1 MTKYQYA
8 NCKALVA
15 RLVEMAAID
24 YVDALEGVKCAH
36 DNGRDKGGLKFE
48 KRAHREEVFLRGELV
63 GEAFDLE
70 MDYLIPE
77 LRKRAGFEEGE
88 EVYRLMSYD

>member
-15 RLVEMAAID
+15 RLVEMAAAD
-24 YVDALEGVKCAH
+24 YVDALEGIKCAR
-36 DNGRDKGGLKFE
+36 DNGRDKVRLKFE
-48 KRAHREEVFLRGELV
+48 KRAYREEVFLRGELV
-63 GEAFDLE
+63 GEALDLD

-77 LRKRAGFEEGE
+77 LNKKAGFEDGE
-88 EVYRLMSYD
+88 EVYRFIDDD

>member
-15 RLVEMAAID
+15 RLVEMAAAD
-24 YVDALEGVKCAH
+24 YVDALEGVKCAR
-36 DNGRDKGGLKFE
+36 DNGRDKVEPEFE
-48 KRAHREEVFLRGELV
+48 KRAYREEMFLRGELV
-63 GEAFDLE
+63 GEALDLE

-77 LRKRAGFEEGE
+77 LRKKSGFKEGE